1 MGSQD
6 MEPLRKCVFLVMT
19 FLGMLRTVDGFKNV
33 ALGKP
38 ASMNEYREGNP
49 PSAAVDGDNTTFIH
63 PPNGPLAPISWWEVD
78 LLGTYYIVSV
88 SITNR
93 ECCDTRLGNFTID
106 LISDDLSASPTT
118 RLCHFYPGSIGKYVT
133 EVIAC
138 DDLLTAQKVRVTKK
152 GHLDFSE
159 VSIKALPA
167 CGGLQ
172 FTLNPGIRRL
182 DTALR
187 QLVVDYTPMCAI
199 HCREEIDCD
208 AFQTLTSA
216 TNVTC
221 QLLVGQNGNTVT
233 DNNWKYYYLAE

>member
-1 MGSQD
+1 
-6 MEPLRKCVFLVMT
+6 MEPPRTCLLLLIT
-19 FLGMLRTVDGFKNV
+19 YLGILANVDGFRNV

-38 ASMNEYREGNP
+38 ASMNAYRNRNP
-49 PSAAVDGDNTTFIH
+49 PSAAVDGNATTFIH
-63 PPNGPLAPISWWEVD
+63 PPGSLVDPISWWEVD
-78 LLGTYYIVSV
+78 LLDTYYIVSV

-93 ECCDTRLGNFTID
+93 ECCDNRLRNFTID

-118 RLCHFYPGSIGKYVT
+118 RLCHFYPGTVRKSVT
-133 EVIAC
+133 EIIAC
-138 DDLLTAQKVRVTKK
+138 DDVLTARKVRVSMEDRP
-152 GHLDFSE
+152 LDFSE
-159 VSIKALPA
+159 VSIKGLHA

-187 QLVVDYTPMCAI
+187 QLIVDSTATCAVR
-199 HCREEIDCD
+199 CRVEIDCD

-216 TNVTC
+216 LGVTC

-233 DNNWKYYYLAE
+233 DNTWKYYSFIV